1 MSDFSR
7 EEWLARRTSQ
17 PRPGKYLFVSTSQPD
32 PKTGLRRV
40 ATMNI
45 GRNQAKRNKR
55 FKQCKQ
61 K

>member
-1 MSDFSR
+1 VSDFTR

-17 PRPGKYLFVSTSQPD
+17 PRRGKYLFVSTSQPD
-32 PKTGLRRV
+32 KNGMRRV

-45 GRNQAKRNKR
+45 GRNAAKRQKR
-55 FKQCKQ
+55 AKQCKQ